1 MMISHNFIVKGKNP
15 SLAQQYK
22 LLHRMLKSHVPF
34 IVLNNYDVFGP
45 YPATF
50 FNNHVYVETFEF
62 NRWLLKTIVAPLAE
76 INHLTLGVLLR
87 IASSKLNKLDLTKDE
102 KILLHTNM
110 VNNIWGEF
118 YRIINEELPF

>member
-1 MMISHNFIVKGKNP
+1 
-15 SLAQQYK
+15 
-22 LLHRMLKSHVPF
+22 MLKSHVPF

-110 VNNIWGEF
+110 VNNIWNEF